1 MGTDT
6 FQVQTILD
14 KAEQL
19 FSSGNFEAA
28 AEKYLLLTKEAQTA
42 YISFYRLAQ
51 ISNYTKDPLT
61 AKNLYYKA
69 FSRKPDLCSTMLP
82 EEHPNHSYIY
92 KGKKDEAPQTECP
105 LCGVEGKAHW
115 CYPVIEMGST
125 HVREYNPVRVWMHC
139 EDCNH
144 LYAEEFPE
152 FPEQNRETF
161 DRAQKHS
168 ADTAM
173 PTKTHLFPYYSEL
186 LSKLGQFTAGIE
198 FLEIG
203 IGGCECS
210 LVAQEMEFNVFA
222 VDIAEAN
229 VLQAQK
235 YGIDAKQLD
244 FMKFDTNKKWDVI
257 ILGDVIEHVSDP
269 VKAVHKIYD
278 LLDDNGVLWVSTP
291 NFEAAFSVV
300 AGHNDAMRR
309 EASHKNYFSRY
320 SLFKLLEECHL
331 VPVDYKIS
339 THYNGS
345 MEIIVVKENYAEV

>member
-1 MGTDT
+1 
-6 FQVQTILD
+6 
-14 KAEQL
+14 
-19 FSSGNFEAA
+19 
-28 AEKYLLLTKEAQTA
+28 
-42 YISFYRLAQ
+42 
-51 ISNYTKDPLT
+51 
-61 AKNLYYKA
+61 
-69 FSRKPDLCSTMLP
+69 
-82 EEHPNHSYIY
+82 
-92 KGKKDEAPQTECP
+92 
-105 LCGVEGKAHW
+105 
-115 CYPVIEMGST
+115 MGST
-125 HVREYNPVRVWMHC
+125 HVQEYNPVRVWMHC
-139 EDCNH
+139 ESCNH

-152 FPEQNRETF
+152 FPEQNRQTF
-161 DRAQKHS
+161 DRTQKHS
-168 ADTAM
+168 EDTAM

-186 LSKLGQFTAGIE
+186 LGKLGQFTTGSE
-198 FLEIG
+198 LLEVG

-210 LVAQEMEFNVFA
+210 LVAQEMEFHVFA

-244 FMKFDTNKKWDVI
+244 FMKFDTDKKWDVI

-269 VKAVHKIYD
+269 VQAMHKIYD

-331 VPVDYKIS
+331 IPVDYKIS

-345 MEIIVVKENYAEV
+345 MEIIVVKEDYAGI